1 MAQTTLPPLPT
12 RTSPSV
18 YDRFQAEAEPVP
30 GSTGQRQEFVD
41 HPAATLLPEKLLQP
55 GEIIVLLKKPS
66 PWYIVLGSLGSL
78 ATIGVVLLATSV
90 LSSNLDLGLGRSDL
104 TLAAVCLAGVRLFWQ
119 FLEWLSRIY
128 VLTDRRVVGV
138 FGVLRVHVFEC
149 QLKKIQHTTAY
160 YSIRERLFG
169 LGTIGFTTAGTAFTE
184 TYWQMVAKP
193 MELHQQ
199 VIQAM
204 NRYR

>member
-1 MAQTTLPPLPT
+1 MLPK
-12 RTSPSV
+12 RN
-18 YDRFQAEAEPVP
+18 R
-30 GSTGQRQEFVD
+30 
-41 HPAATLLPEKLLQP
+41 
-55 GEIIVLLKKPS
+55 
-66 PWYIVLGSLGSL
+66 
-78 ATIGVVLLATSV
+78 
-90 LSSNLDLGLGRSDL
+90 LD
-104 TLAAVCLAGVRLFWQ
+104 
-119 FLEWLSRIY
+119 
-128 VLTDRRVVGV
+128 
-138 FGVLRVHVFEC
+138 
-149 QLKKIQHTTAY
+149 KKIQHTTAY